1 MNKRI
6 IGWLSLGVVSV
17 LFIILIADIHIW
29 KYSLHALFPELKEVI
44 YPRATLLLLLKEH
57 LVLVIVSS
65 FSAFTVGLMLGIFV
79 TRSSGRQFLEI
90 VNDISA
96 LGQTF
101 PPVAVLA
108 LAVPSLGFGFKPTVI
123 ALFLYSILPIIRN
136 TISGLEAIPAETVE
150 AALGMGFT
158 RFQTL
163 INIEIPLALP
173 VIISGVRISVVINIG
188 TATIGA
194 VVGAGGLGTPIISGL
209 VRNNPAFILEG
220 ATAAALLAIITDQ
233 ILSLTEKTLFSVY
246 TKE

>member
-1 MNKRI
+1 MNKRL
-6 IGWLSLGVVSV
+6 IGWLSVSIV
-17 LFIILIADIHIW
+17 SILFVILIADMQIW
-29 KYSLHALFPELKEVI
+29 QYSLHALFPGIKEVV
-44 YPRATLLLLLKEH
+44 YPRANLLLLVKEH
-57 LVLVIVSS
+57 LILVTVSS
-65 FSAFTVGLMLGIFV
+65 FSAFIVGFLLGIFV
-79 TRSSGRQFLEI
+79 TRPSGRQFLEI

-101 PPVAVLA
+101 PPVAILA
-108 LAVPSLGFGFKPTVI
+108 LAVPSLGFGFKPTIV

-136 TISGLEAIPAETVE
+136 TISGLEDVSDETVE

-158 RFQTL
+158 PFQTL
-163 INIEIPLALP
+163 IYIEIPLALP
-173 VIISGVRISVVINIG
+173 VILAGVRISVVINIG

-220 ATAAALLAIITDQ
+220 ATAAALLAIIADQ
-233 ILSLTEKTLFSVY
+233 ILSLAERSFFRVN

>member
-6 IGWLSLGVVSV
+6 IGWATVSIISV
-17 LFIILIADIHIW
+17 LFTLLISDMQIW
-29 KYSLHALFPELKEVI
+29 QLGLHAMFPKLKEVV
-44 YPRATLLLLLKEH
+44 YPRANLLFLVKEH
-57 LVLVIVSS
+57 LILVIVSS
-65 FSAFTVGLMLGIFV
+65 SSAFIIGLILGIFV
-79 TRSSGRQFLEI
+79 TRNSGRQFLEV

-108 LAVPSLGFGFKPTVI
+108 LAVPSLGFGFKPTVV

-136 TISGLEAIPAETVE
+136 TISGLEAISEETVE
-150 AALGMGFT
+150 AAVGMGFT

-163 INIEIPLALP
+163 IHIELPLALP
-173 VIISGVRISVVINIG
+173 VILSGVRISVVINIG

-233 ILSLTEKTLFSVY
+233 ILSLTEKSMLKINTQ
-246 TKE
+246 E